1 MKRFIKFVA
10 SAALVLSAA
19 SSSAADVAL
28 GRGDVL
34 KITVFG
40 SPELNL
46 ETKIAETGKITYPLL
61 GEVSVEGL
69 APAEAERKIAKA
81 LETGGFVRHPQVNI
95 FVTAY
100 QSQQVSVLGLVN
112 RPGRYP
118 VDGRRTLI
126 DMLAVAGGISTDGS
140 DSAFLI
146 RTRNGKTTKEVINL
160 PDMMRSADL
169 QSNVDLQGGDI
180 IYVER
185 VPHFYIYGEV
195 QRPGVYRLEK
205 NMTVIQA
212 LSAGGGLSQRG
223 TERGVRIKRMND
235 QGHLDVI
242 TAKHGDILRPDD
254 VVYVQE
260 SLF

>member
-1 MKRFIKFVA
+1 MKKFIRCLA
-10 SAALVLSAA
+10 GLTLVLSAA
-19 SSSAADVAL
+19 GAGAADLAL

-40 SPELNL
+40 SPELSL
-46 ETKIAETGKITYPLL
+46 DTKVAESGKISYPLL
-61 GEVSVEGL
+61 GEISVEGL

-81 LETGGFVRHPQVNI
+81 LETGGFVRRPQVNI
-95 FVTAY
+95 FVTAF
-100 QSQQVSVLGLVN
+100 QSQQISVLGLVN

-118 VDGRRTLI
+118 VDGHRTLI
-126 DMLAVAGGISTDGS
+126 DMLALAGGIGTDGS
-140 DSAFLI
+140 DSIFLI
-146 RTRNGKTTKEVINL
+146 RTRNGKTTKDVIDL
-160 PDMMRSADL
+160 PDMMHSADL

-180 IYVER
+180 VYVER

-212 LSAGGGLSQRG
+212 LSAGGGLNPRG
-223 TERGVRIKRMND
+223 TERGVRIKRMNT
-235 QGHLDVI
+235 QGKLEVVSVS
-242 TAKHGDILRPDD
+242 HGDVLLPGD

>member
-1 MKRFIKFVA
+1 MKKLFYSIA
-10 SAALVLSAA
+10 LAALLLAAGSAE
-19 SSSAADVAL
+19 AADVAL

-40 SPELNL
+40 SPELTL
-46 ETKIAETGKITYPLL
+46 ETKVADSGKISYPLL
-61 GEVSVEGL
+61 GEVGVEGL
-69 APAEAERKIAKA
+69 APSDAERKIAAA

-95 FVTAY
+95 FVTSY
-100 QSQQVSVLGLVN
+100 QSQQISVLGLVS

-126 DMLAVAGGISTDGS
+126 DMLALAGGITSDGG
-140 DSAFLI
+140 DAAFLI
-146 RTRNGKTTKEVINL
+146 RTRDGKTTKEAIDL
-160 PDMMRSADL
+160 TDMMHSADL
-169 QSNVDLQGGDI
+169 QANVELQGGDI

-185 VPHFYIYGEV
+185 VPRFYIYGEV

-212 LSAGGGLSQRG
+212 LSAGGGLNPRG
-223 TERGVRIKRMND
+223 TERSMRIKRMSD
-235 QGHLDVI
+235 QGRLDI
-242 TAKHGDILRPDD
+242 LPASHGDVLHPDD